1 MTTVYKFKAYY
12 TDAGVGAVQDPA
24 PTCTVINMAD
34 DSKLADAQ
42 ATTASTNMPGLYS
55 YEYSGADGLDCVAWF
70 KTTDTGCDVKE
81 LASYVSEKITT
92 NLNADVAGVETKLDT
107 VDSNVDAILADTGTD
122 GVKIAGAQT
131 VATVTNLT
139 NLPTMPNDWVTAAGL
154 KADAVAEIADGV
166 WIHDISP
173 YGVGEAGG
181 DLLSWLTIIAGYL
194 NDGGGIDL
202 LIDAIKAKTD
212 NLPASPANEATL
224 TAIKGATWTNQTL
237 EKIVSDIAAISAGGA
252 TAQEVWE
259 YATRV
264 LTAGTNIDLSSL
276 ATAANLAT
284 VDTVV
289 DAIKAKT
296 DTIPASPAQA
306 GEYTAAIAAIPTTPL
321 LAANYTAPDN
331 AGIAAIKAKT
341 DNLPADPADDSDIDA
356 TLTTIINYLTAAKGL
371 LENMGGTVWANP
383 TRTLTNST
391 SGATVP
397 AQGETLEI
405 YKDST
410 VTINFTGLGD
420 VSGLSSDTS
429 GQEDKVWFTAKKSLD
444 DLDASS
450 IIQIHVLYPAGS
462 NPPDTLDY
470 IEGAEATADEGT
482 FQFTDTT
489 TGAATLTLTAA
500 ATADL
505 SIYVAS
511 PLYWDIKSLDYSTGI
526 VNILASGQMYIY
538 GTPTKSIS

>member
-1 MTTVYKFKAYY
+1 MTIKSGSAWAGSFVTLDATGALAAGSPSGVLYVDGAANGATVTITGSNPYKWAV
-12 TDAGVGAVQDPA
+12 TLPALTAGQRVDMYITATISTIATAGFVASEQ
-24 PTCTVINMAD
+24 AD
-34 DSKLADAQ
+34 
-42 ATTASTNMPGLYS
+42 TALTS
-55 YEYSGADGLDCVAWF
+55 EV
-70 KTTDTGCDVKE
+70 KT
-81 LASYVSEKITT
+81 
-92 NLNADVAGVETKLDT
+92 ETA
-107 VDSNVDAILADTGTD
+107 AILADTGTD
-122 GVKIAGAQT
+122 GVVLK
-131 VATVTNLT
+131 
-139 NLPTMPNDWVTAAGL
+139 AAGL
-154 KADAVAEIADGV
+154 NADAVTKIQSGLALEATLTAIKGAGWSTETLEFIGGKSTNIVQLLTEDGVIVHPSMGFATTTHLQEVEDKVDSILEDTGTTLDTLIKDIPTNAEITTALGTADDAV
-166 WIHDISP
+166 LAAVAAAKTVIDNIHDT
-173 YGVGEAGG
+173 
-181 DLLSWLTIIAGYL
+181 DLPAVKTETA
-194 NDGGGIDL
+194 
-202 LIDAIKAKTD
+202 AIKAKTD
-212 NLPASPANEATL
+212 NLPAT
-224 TAIKGATWTNQTL
+224 
-237 EKIVSDIAAISAGGA
+237 
-252 TAQEVWE
+252 
-259 YATRV
+259 
-264 LTAGTNIDLSSL
+264 
-276 ATAANLAT
+276 
-284 VDTVV
+284 
-289 DAIKAKT
+289 
-296 DTIPASPAQA
+296 PASA

-321 LAANYTAPDN
+321 LAADYTAPDN
-331 AGIAAIKAKT
+331 ASIAAIKAKT

-356 TLTTIINYLTAAKGL
+356 TLTTIINYLTDEKDL
-371 LENMGGTVWANP
+371 LTNMGGTVWANP

-420 VSGLSSDTS
+420 VSGLSSDTN